1 MMEVADEIEWYGDS
15 EERFIERAIEREAWG
30 NYNGNH
36 GLGVRFIRE
45 VQDKISE
52 ISKNLNLYQQRT
64 GEERV
69 APLLSSGYVLVYRK
83 EHFEDARGTMKAR
96 LTLLDVRK
104 SY

>member
-30 NYNGNH
+30 NYNGNY

-52 ISKNLNLYQQRT
+52 ISKNLNLYQQRN

-69 APLLSSGYVLVYRK
+69 APLLASGYVLVYRK
-83 EHFEDARGTMKAR
+83 EHFENAQGITKAR